1 MQRNWKS
8 RILGWSAVVL
18 LAAAPGAFAA
28 NAPAM
33 GKDTVVIAI
42 GKDIG
47 SLDVHQVTTG
57 DSSRYAWQMFDTLYA
72 FDRKGNMVPRLATAY
87 KISDDKLEYRFTLR
101 PDVTFHDG
109 TRMTAA
115 DVKYS
120 LERILDPA
128 TKSTRR
134 PNFLP
139 VVAGVEAPDDKTVV
153 IKLKVPDGAFLNKV
167 AGFLYIV
174 PKKYTESL
182 PSPEA
187 FAKAPVGTGPFKFVE
202 QKVGQQVVI
211 ERYDGY
217 FGEKPKIKRI
227 VYKLIPEPTSRVN
240 ALITG
245 EVDLSD
251 LLPTNA
257 VERLKATPGIDVMPV
272 AAGSPLGVKL
282 YANDPSLPL
291 YKRDVR
297 LALQY
302 AIDVNAIIKSVYH
315 GVGAPLA
322 TYLSAYYPYG
332 IDPNLKPLPYDPKK
346 AKELLA
352 KAGYPNGFELVLNS
366 GSDMPKELSDTLAAY
381 WGAVGVKTKINRMD
395 YTAWIRAHNVHKSG
409 PATISQFSNAIYDPI
424 HVYYGSAAKD
434 GTWSDYYNPEV
445 EALIDEVSRIPDA
458 AGRDKVFRK
467 IGKLLQDDAYYTLI
481 TELISVFG
489 KNANLTWTPQEGI
502 SWYNLRDL
510 AWK

>member
-1 MQRNWKS
+1 MHGNWQRKLAGS
-8 RILGWSAVVL
+8 CAVAALALSA
-18 LAAAPGAFAA
+18 AAFAA
-28 NAPAM
+28 NPPAVDR
-33 GKDTVVIAI
+33 DTVVIAI

-47 SLDVHQVTTG
+47 SLDVQQVTTG

-72 FDRKGNMVPRLATAY
+72 FDRKGNMVPRLATGY

-109 TRMTAA
+109 SRMTAA

-139 VVAGVEAPDDKTVV
+139 VVAGVDAPDDKTVV
-153 IKLKVPDGAFLNKV
+153 FRLKVPDGAFLNKV

-182 PSPEA
+182 GSAEA
-187 FAKAPVGTGPFKFVE
+187 FAKAPIGTGPFKFVD

-217 FGEKPKIKRI
+217 FGEKAKVKRI
-227 VYKLIPEPTSRVN
+227 IFKLIPEPTSRVN

-245 EVDLSD
+245 EVDASD
-251 LLPTNA
+251 LLPTQA
-257 VERLKATPGIDVMPV
+257 VERLKSTPGIDVMPTP
-272 AAGSPLGVKL
+272 AGSPLGVKL

-297 LALQY
+297 VALQY
-302 AIDVNAIIKSVYH
+302 AIDANAIIKSVYH
-315 GVGAPLA
+315 GIGAPLA

-332 IDPNLKPLPYDPKK
+332 VDPDLKPYPYDPKK

-352 KAGYPNGFELVLNS
+352 KAGYPNGFELTLNS

-381 WGAVGVKTKINRMD
+381 WGAVGVRTKINRMD

-409 PATISQFSNAIYDPI
+409 PATVSQFSNAIYDPI

-445 EALIDEVSRIPDA
+445 EALIDEVSRIPDS

-467 IGKLLQDDAYYTLI
+467 IGRLLHDDGYYVLI
-481 TELISVFG
+481 TELVAVFG
-489 KNANLTWTPQEGI
+489 KNSDLTWTPQTGI
-502 SWYNLRDL
+502 TWYNLRDF